1 MRRKKSLKKAVELYT
16 RFHWGRFPKR
26 VSRVKLYI
34 PDTYV
39 FLGKLLAV
47 IYLSD
52 KDGSPKPY
60 IHFFGKGEPL
70 QLTCEDGEIFIE
82 KVKNFKL
89 SDFPDLLTDEEGKHL
104 YIANF
109 KGRVKEEGIV
119 G

>member
-1 MRRKKSLKKAVELYT
+1 VAKKKSIQKAIELYA
-16 RFHWGRFPKR
+16 RFHWGKLPKR
-26 VSRVKLYI
+26 ATKVKLYV

-39 FLGKLLAV
+39 RLGKLLAV

-52 KDGSPKPY
+52 KDGSPRPY

-70 QLTCEDGEIFIE
+70 RLTCQDREVFIE
-82 KVKNFKL
+82 KVKDFKL
-89 SDFPDLLTDEEGKHL
+89 SDFPDLLTDPDGKHL